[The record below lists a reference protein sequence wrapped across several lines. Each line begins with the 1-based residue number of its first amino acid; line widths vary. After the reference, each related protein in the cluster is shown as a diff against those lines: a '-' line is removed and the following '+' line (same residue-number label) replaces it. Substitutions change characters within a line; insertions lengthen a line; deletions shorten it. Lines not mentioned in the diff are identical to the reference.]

1 MPIQCK
7 HKRENGGY
15 VMKVKIVRKKKSRE
29 VLRCINVNLNS
40 IITNQNILC
49 LQLGQIIALLRKIT
63 R

>member
-1 MPIQCK
+1 
-7 HKRENGGY
+7 
-15 VMKVKIVRKKKSRE
+15 MKVKIVRKKKSQE

>member
-1 MPIQCK
+1 
-7 HKRENGGY
+7 
-15 VMKVKIVRKKKSRE
+15 MKVKIVRKKKSWE

-49 LQLGQIIALLRKIT
+49 LQLGQIIALLRKVT

>member
-1 MPIQCK
+1 
-7 HKRENGGY
+7 
-15 VMKVKIVRKKKSRE
+15 MKVKIVRKKKSRERLRHIE

-49 LQLGQIIALLRKIT
+49 LQLGQIIALLRKVT